1 MYHEELFANAQQLT
15 LFCLAPVLSCTLQET
30 AKLRKTSKK
39 TWTYAGTQ
47 TSREF
52 GGINAHACSYQ
63 GVGPSGGAHVRFGTK
78 ASSRRRSLPQLF
90 RPRRRPALHLI
101 APWSSTPKWTLP
113 PTPPPL
119 PRYKRSSRFGSRWR
133 RRWPTGADASNRPRR
148 RPTT

>member
-1 MYHEELFANAQQLT
+1 MYNEKMYHEKLFANAQQLT

-63 GVGPSGGAHVRFGTK
+63 GVGPSGGAHVR
-78 ASSRRRSLPQLF
+78 RRRRGVAAS
-90 RPRRRPALHLI
+90 
-101 APWSSTPKWTLP
+101 
-113 PTPPPL
+113 
-119 PRYKRSSRFGSRWR
+119 RSSSV
-133 RRWPTGADASNRPRR
+133 TAGAPPSS
-148 RPTT
+148 